1 MKCRGCGGKSD
12 VVDSRPAGDLSVW
25 RRRKCRECKATWIT
39 WETPDGVD
47 DITRDSMVALLKGAV
62 IDLGTV
68 IRKIEAQ
75 GRRPR

>member
-1 MKCRGCGGKSD
+1 MKCQGCGGKSD

-47 DITRDSMVALLKGAV
+47 DHNRGIIVELLQNAANY
-62 IDLGTV
+62 LEMAR
-68 IRKIEAQ
+68 RKLQGE
-75 GRRPR
+75 GRRP